1 MKGPT
6 ARQKLTDRV
15 SVTLQQETVFAGT
28 IKTTY
33 LSAGIGVPVV
43 LLHGAG
49 EGAVGWYP
57 VIDPLSAHFRV
68 IAPDIVGYGESDKP
82 SAPYDHPYFSAWLV
96 EFLGALHLQKINLVG
111 TSQGG
116 AISIQFALDNSERID
131 KLVLV
136 DSAAL
141 GGNGIA
147 IGALVGLLWR
157 NTFPSR
163 AASHW
168 LRRYCVYDQE
178 NIDEA
183 LADYKN
189 EVCRKAGGKRAFW
202 QGRGRTAAPVPL
214 EQLAQVTHETLII
227 WGKEDRFFPL
237 SHAQAAQRVM
247 ANGRLHVIPK
257 ASHVPYFDQSEEFND
272 ELIRFLGDAESVD
285 P

>member
-15 SVTLQQETVFAGT
+15 SVPLQQETLFAGT

-57 VIDPLSAHFRV
+57 VIGPLSAHFRV

-82 SAPYDHPYFSAWLV
+82 SAPYDRPYFSAWLG
-96 EFLGALHLQKINLVG
+96 EFLDALHLQKINLIG

-116 AISIQFALDNSERID
+116 AISIQFALDNPERID

-141 GGNGIA
+141 GGKGIA
-147 IGALVGLLWR
+147 IGALVGLLWQ

-163 AASHW
+163 AASRW
-168 LRRYCVYDQE
+168 LRRYCVYDKE

-202 QGRGRTAAPVPL
+202 QGRGRTVAPVPL
-214 EQLAQVTHETLII
+214 EQLAQDL
-227 WGKEDRFFPL
+227 GK
-237 SHAQAAQRVM
+237 
-247 ANGRLHVIPK
+247 G
-257 ASHVPYFDQSEEFND
+257 
-272 ELIRFLGDAESVD
+272 G
-285 P
+285 